1 MTTITALPAPP
12 DPNADDASTFS
23 AKAATFTQ
31 ALPTFGL
38 QANAVASEVNGFAAD
53 ARNAS
58 TVAVGAAN
66 YRGEWSAAT
75 AYTTGQS
82 VSYLNQRFIAKV
94 NNTNVIPVNGATWL
108 FIGGVA
114 ADSLTAIR
122 NGVI

>member
-38 QANAVASEVNGFAAD
+38 QANAVASETNAA
-53 ARNAS
+53 AS
-58 TVAVGAAN
+58 SAMAASDIAIGAAN
-66 YRGEWSAAT
+66 FKGEWSAAT

-108 FIGGVA
+108 LIGSQV
-114 ADSLTAIR
+114 DSLTFIR